1 MVVNQSN
8 IFLLF
13 LFSIALHN
21 IEEALWLPQWSKN
34 AMKFHKQ
41 VEKNEFH
48 FAVLVITLIAYL
60 CTSLFIF
67 FPNVLLL
74 KYFYFG
80 FVGAMIINTI
90 FPHLIAT
97 IFLKKYSP
105 GLITGVSLQIPVDC
119 LIIVNSIN
127 NGIINFYILLLSIII
142 VGVFLLSIIPI
153 LFRMGRKFLYYI

>member
-1 MVVNQSN
+1 MVNQSN

-13 LFSIALHN
+13 LFSITLHN
-21 IEEALWLPQWSKN
+21 IEEALWLPQWSKH
-34 AMKFHKQ
+34 ATKFHKQ

-67 FPNVLLL
+67 FPNALLF

-97 IFLKKYSP
+97 IFLKN
-105 GLITGVSLQIPVDC
+105 IPQV
-119 LIIVNSIN
+119 
-127 NGIINFYILLLSIII
+127 
-142 VGVFLLSIIPI
+142 
-153 LFRMGRKFLYYI
+153 

>member
-1 MVVNQSN
+1 MVNQSN

-13 LFSIALHN
+13 LFSITLHN
-21 IEEALWLPQWSKN
+21 LEEALWLPQWSKY
-34 AMKFHKQ
+34 AKKFHKK

-60 CTSLFIF
+60 ITSLFIF
-67 FPNVLLL
+67 FPNVLIL

-97 IFLKKYSP
+97 ILLKKYSP
-105 GLITGVSLQIPVDC
+105 GLITGLFLQVPVNC
-119 LIIVNSIN
+119 LIIINSIN
-127 NGIINFYILLLSIII
+127 NGVINFYDLLLSVIA
-142 VGVFLLSIIPI
+142 VGVFLLSIIPL
-153 LFRMGRKFLYYI
+153 LFRIGKKITNYI